1 MYCTGHLRGPVA
13 LTSIAERL
21 ALELLLQNKYF
32 ICKQLKS
39 SLIVTS
45 FLEKKETHR
54 YRVEIMKLVLR
65 RKLYPLINI
74 LEVQRVFV
82 TLVQRS

>member
-1 MYCTGHLRGPVA
+1 MA
-13 LTSIAERL
+13 LTSFAERL

-45 FLEKKETHR
+45 FSSKKETHR

-74 LEVQRVFV
+74 
-82 TLVQRS
+82 